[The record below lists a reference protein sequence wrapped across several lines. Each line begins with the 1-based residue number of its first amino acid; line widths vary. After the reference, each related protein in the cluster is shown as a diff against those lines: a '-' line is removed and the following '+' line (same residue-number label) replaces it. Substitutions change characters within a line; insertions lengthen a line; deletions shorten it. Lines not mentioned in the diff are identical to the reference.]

1 MQLLANANVRVCLDD
16 RWPRVLWYEH
26 PTSGCRVPGEP
37 QAVAPRVYMFRAKD
51 LATVTT
57 DDDCVFAEYHLASVG
72 GVATYHAK
80 VAVDDRPAA
89 EFDVVVRLDG
99 PDATIS
105 FENVREFAGYYFLS
119 IRFHRVVAASSRD
132 ADARVVTCGWQGRLL
147 DPRVCKPNM
156 TDYSWHGSVARH
168 CGAAYRDGFMVTFD
182 MLGYEDL
189 FVQEVRQQSR
199 IAGAETVA
207 SLGGELMHRQRIIED
222 PNLPL
227 RRLPPPGKRP
237 PVERLKVPLLCAQ
250 RKEISLHF
258 IAPENAVD
266 SDAVRRSR
274 KSVSRRHYK
283 LGWPD
288 AARHFQSLVPKK
300 WRCEPRYDGAV
311 VYKIC
316 VNLSR
321 SGPLLTFE
329 QAGEIV
335 RRIANLTDG
344 MKQVCYITGMQ
355 PASKGMPDSF
365 SIEPAVGDANRLR
378 RLIAQGRK
386 DNAIISMHDLPT
398 QADVNGAAF
407 DPKWVARDTLGR
419 MRDAGLW
426 DDTQLVEVS
435 SPERLKYLKTIP
447 ARLIREFGLR
457 QTYHCDTFGGFP
469 FGFDANPRHPHNAT
483 ECNQANFEFVKE
495 LRRHGIDLTAESLS
509 HAYVPWIGHV
519 WALFNYTYTW
529 EGEERVP
536 FANFIYHGVTS
547 WNSGH
552 GSIPL
557 AWYGKTPTMEDAIIA
572 GLIQGGGAGIEFAD
586 HPTDPIALLDTL
598 HLVQVP
604 YAMLRNRKWT
614 DYGRDGDT
622 IRVRYGKDS
631 FIEAN
636 VGTFTYRVVVDGR
649 TLAKDFTTVYPGPKT
664 GTHLAY
670 SRTGCDL
677 DWPAPKGWKNG
688 PVKAVTL
695 TETGP
700 GVTVPARVEKG
711 RLRLH
716 LRAHQPVRLKT

>member
-1 MQLLANANVRVCLDD
+1 MQLLANSNVRVCLDD
-16 RWPRVLWYEH
+16 RWPRVLWYEQ
-26 PTSGCRVPGEP
+26 PKSGCRVPGEP
-37 QAVAPRVYMFRAKD
+37 QALAPRVYMFRAKD

-72 GVATYHAK
+72 GTAIYHAK
-80 VAVDDRPAA
+80 VSVDDRPAA

-99 PDATIS
+99 PDATIA

-119 IRFHRVVAASSRD
+119 IRFHRLVAACSRD

-168 CGAAYRDGFMVTFD
+168 CGAAYRERFMVTFD

-189 FVQEVRQQSR
+189 FIQEVRQQSR
-199 IAGAETVA
+199 IAGAQTVA
-207 SLGGELMHRQRIIED
+207 SLGGELMHRQRTIED

-237 PVERLKVPLLCAQ
+237 PVERLKIPLLCAT
-250 RKEISLHF
+250 RKQISLHF
-258 IAPENAVD
+258 IAA
-266 SDAVRRSR
+266 SKGRS
-274 KSVSRRHYK
+274 

-288 AARHFQSLVPKK
+288 AARYFQSLLPKE
-300 WRCEPRYDGAV
+300 WRCEPRYDKTV
-311 VYKIC
+311 IYKNC

-321 SGPLLTFE
+321 SGPLMTFE
-329 QAGEIV
+329 QAGELV

-355 PASKGMPDSF
+355 PGGRGTPNSF
-365 SIEPAVGDANRLR
+365 DIDPAVGDAKRLR
-378 RLIAQGRK
+378 QLIAQGRR
-386 DNAIISMHDLPT
+386 DNAVISMHDLPT
-398 QADVNGAAF
+398 QADVDGKYF

-426 DDTQLVEVS
+426 DGIQLVEVS
-435 SPERLKYLKTIP
+435 PPEFLKELKKIP
-447 ARLIREFGLR
+447 ARLVREFGLHE
-457 QTYHCDTFGGFP
+457 TYHCDTFGGFP

-495 LRRHGIDLTAESLS
+495 LRRHGIDLTAESLC

-519 WALFNYTYTW
+519 WALFNYAMTW

-536 FANFIYHGVTS
+536 FANYIYHGATS

-557 AWYGKTPTMEDAIIA
+557 AWYGKTPTMEDAIVA
-572 GLIQGGGAGIEFAD
+572 GLIQGGGAGIEFSDQSTNPVAMID
-586 HPTDPIALLDTL
+586 AL

-614 DYGRDGDT
+614 DYRRDGDT
-622 IRVRYGKDS
+622 IRVQYGKDS

-636 VGTFTYRVVVDGR
+636 VATFTYRVVVDGE
-649 TLAKDFTTVYPGPKT
+649 TIAKDFTTVYPGPKT
-664 GTHLAY
+664 GTYLAY
-670 SRTGCDL
+670 SRTDCDL
-677 DWPAPKGWKNG
+677 DWPAPRGWKNG
-688 PVKAVTL
+688 PIKAVIL
-695 TETGP
+695 TETDP
-700 GVTVPARVEKG
+700 GVTVPARVERG

-716 LRAHQPVRLKT
+716 LRAHQPVRLMK